1 MDLHDDADG
10 ENDAQPG
17 TSSMWGTS
25 FQKQQDGSAGR
36 HDWERQGHGNEH
48 TLAGADHKKVGAFD
62 VRAGSY
68 GNTDS
73 DEFENTDSHTHH
85 GDFARK

>member
-1 MDLHDDADG
+1 MDVQDAAHVK
-10 ENDAQPG
+10 NDAQPG
-17 TSSMWGTS
+17 TSWTWGTS
-25 FQKQQDGSAGR
+25 FQKQQAAVQDDKTGSVRGTGTSA
-36 HDWERQGHGNEH
+36 HF
-48 TLAGADHKKVGAFD
+48 AGADHKKVGAFN
-62 VRAGSY
+62 VRAGSH